1 MAVLTSGNFLRLSTL
16 YGQNTEIM
24 PVVAAVIHTKLQ
36 VVLSLV
42 FINDIPLWYINIRKK
57 TQTINHSLSC
67 HFFYFLLHVSAFSES
82 QRQTIKNVQKE
93 R

>member
-42 FINDIPLWYINIRKK
+42 FINDIPL
-57 TQTINHSLSC
+57 
-67 HFFYFLLHVSAFSES
+67 
-82 QRQTIKNVQKE
+82 
-93 R
+93 